1 MLTNLITLENIPKGT
16 PDDKKIVETY
26 FAFAVVWA
34 FGGPMSTKDGVDQRK
49 KFSNWFKTK
58 WTSIKFPGKNSVFD
72 FFVDKSTYK
81 LTPWSQIVPE
91 VTFDSVSQNMN
102 SLTIPTTETV
112 AVLSFMDQ
120 LVESKKPVLLVGP
133 AGCGKTA
140 IVLGKL
146 RALDDSYMYLTIN
159 FNYYTDSPSLQRVM
173 ESVLEKK
180 AGKNYGPPGA
190 KKLIYFVDDL
200 NMPQLD
206 KYDTQTPIALL
217 RQHIDS
223 GGFYDRAKMT
233 EKKIGNTQ
241 YLACM
246 NPSAGSFVI
255 NARLQRHC
263 VVFAMGFSQAE
274 ALMAIFS
281 TVLHGHCKQF
291 NEKNADPS
299 FTNKVIQAALELHT
313 RTGTE
318 FRKTAINFHYEF
330 SIRHIS
336 SVFSGM
342 LMSTPAHIQDA
353 GKFAGLWCHES
364 ERVYSERLISENDIS
379 KFQKVLKDVG
389 KKFFKDLN
397 QTEVFAEPNLF
408 ATAGRIWK
416 TSRAC
421 VSKVLRN

>member
-1 MLTNLITLENIPKGT
+1 
-16 PDDKKIVETY
+16 
-26 FAFAVVWA
+26 
-34 FGGPMSTKDGVDQRK
+34 MS
-49 KFSNWFKTK
+49 
-58 WTSIKFPGKNSVFD
+58 
-72 FFVDKSTYK
+72 
-81 LTPWSQIVPE
+81 
-91 VTFDSVSQNMN
+91 
-102 SLTIPTTETV
+102 SLTIPTNETV

-120 LVESKKPVLLVGP
+120 LVDAKKPVLLVGH

-146 RALDDSYMYLTIN
+146 RTLDESYMYLTIN

-217 RQHIDS
+217 HQHIDS
-223 GGFYDRAKMT
+223 GGFYDRVKMT
-233 EKKIGNTQ
+233 EKKIGNAQ

-255 NARLQRHC
+255 NPRLQIHF
-263 VVFAMGFSQAE
+263 VVFAMGFPQAE
-274 ALMAIFS
+274 ALMTIFS
-281 TVLHGHCKQF
+281 TLLNGHCKQF
-291 NEKNADPS
+291 SEKIADPS
-299 FTNKVIQAALELHT
+299 FTNKVIQAALELHIKI
-313 RTGTE
+313 GTE

-342 LMSTPAHIQDA
+342 LMSTPVHIQDA

-364 ERVYSERLISENDIS
+364 ERVYADRLVSENDIA

-397 QTEVFAEPNLF
+397 QAEAFAEPNLF
-408 ATAGRIWK
+408 CNCWKDLEDKSYNRVESIEKLRLILEDGLKRYNENNAAMDLVIFEDAMKHVAKICRIYAFLDVFEHD
-416 TSRAC
+416 S
-421 VSKVLRN
+421 VSIFKGSLHNI